1 MLTHAEKGYLALTLA
16 FLATGSGI
24 KAWRRATVRIG
35 ALPDPVTLAM
45 DSTRM
50 AADALRIHTDS
61 SGESVTVPVNDSSSA
76 ALNAPITPIAPV
88 GDGAVHP
95 TPPAA
100 RKAAVPGKD
109 PTPAKVDLNRATA
122 EAFMR
127 LPGVGEKT
135 ARLIVQYRSEHG
147 PFRDARDLLQIKGI
161 GEKKLEKLT
170 PFLIL

>member
-1 MLTHAEKGYLALTLA
+1 MLTQAEKGYLALTVA
-16 FLATGSGI
+16 FLAAGSGI

-35 ALPDPVTLAM
+35 PLPDPVTLAL
-45 DSTRM
+45 DSARA
-50 AADALRIHTDS
+50 AADTARLHPDS
-61 SGESVTVPVNDSSSA
+61 SGAPVPITVNDSSSA
-76 ALNAPITPIAPV
+76 
-88 GDGAVHP
+88 D
-95 TPPAA
+95 PAA
-100 RKAAVPGKD
+100 APHAVPQGTHKAAVPGKD
-109 PTPAKVDLNRATA
+109 PAPAKVDLNRANA
-122 EAFMR
+122 EGLMR